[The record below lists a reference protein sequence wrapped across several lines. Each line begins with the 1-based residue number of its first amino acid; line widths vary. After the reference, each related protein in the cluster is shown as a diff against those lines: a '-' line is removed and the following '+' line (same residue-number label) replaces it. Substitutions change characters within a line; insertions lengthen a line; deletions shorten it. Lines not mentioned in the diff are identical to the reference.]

1 MEWEKRALTLGLKWG
16 RGTRQ
21 GSFCAAAVLL
31 VVKCFLFFYDLV
43 SNAAVRG
50 CMYAPFY
57 PKVGVSLVR
66 VKITASLLR
75 GRRE

>member
-31 VVKCFLFFYDLV
+31 VVKCFFFFYDLV
-43 SNAAVRG
+43 SNAAVG
-50 CMYAPFY
+50 AVCMPLFTQRLGFPWCA
-57 PKVGVSLVR
+57 
-66 VKITASLLR
+66 
-75 GRRE
+75 